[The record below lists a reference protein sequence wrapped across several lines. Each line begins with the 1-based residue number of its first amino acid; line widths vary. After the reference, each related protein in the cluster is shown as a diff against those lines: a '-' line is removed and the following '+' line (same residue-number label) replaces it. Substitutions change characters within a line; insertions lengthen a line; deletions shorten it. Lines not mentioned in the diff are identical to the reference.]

1 MFFTNVSIFAETCRY
16 FFQKKQVLQDS
27 KADLVIFRMNNVQ
40 TRLDVVGLGERKMY
54 KSKGYNSMG
63 QDRDD
68 IVIAHYTTV
77 MKRILAIDYIQG
89 IFASAITEEQTE
101 DAIEE
106 IKNYFSQNIEHS
118 SLCSLGW
125 KQLTNKEATV
135 KATPTPTTP
144 AHP

>member
-1 MFFTNVSIFAETCRY
+1 
-16 FFQKKQVLQDS
+16 
-27 KADLVIFRMNNVQ
+27 MNNVQ
-40 TRLDVVGLGERKMY
+40 TRLDVVGFGERKMY

-63 QDRDD
+63 QDRDN
-68 IVIAHYTTV
+68 IVIAPYTTV

-101 DAIEE
+101 DEIEE
-106 IKNYFSQNIEHS
+106 IKNYFSQNIENS

>member
-40 TRLDVVGLGERKMY
+40 TRLDVVGFGERKMY

-68 IVIAHYTTV
+68 IVIAPYTTV
-77 MKRILAIDYIQG
+77 MKRILAIDTYKAFLLRQLP
-89 IFASAITEEQTE
+89 
-101 DAIEE
+101 
-106 IKNYFSQNIEHS
+106 KNKPKTQSKKSKIILVRILS
-118 SLCSLGW
+118 I
-125 KQLTNKEATV
+125 
-135 KATPTPTTP
+135 
-144 AHP
+144 HPYAVLVESN